1 MKNKKIS
8 IKDIASELGV
18 SVTTVSFVLNNKAEE
33 KRISKEVTKKV
44 LSYVEKVNYKPNSL
58 AQSLRTGK
66 SKVLVC
72 MLEDISNDFF
82 AKLARHIEDIAYKKV
97 TKSYFVVM
105 IMMMKNLLS

>member
-44 LSYVEKVNYKPNSL
+44 LASRKLTISL
-58 AQSLRTGK
+58 IL
-66 SKVLVC
+66 
-72 MLEDISNDFF
+72 
-82 AKLARHIEDIAYKKV
+82 
-97 TKSYFVVM
+97 
-105 IMMMKNLLS
+105 

>member
-44 LSYVEKVNYKPNSL
+44 LAYVEKVNYKPNSL
-58 AQSLRTGK
+58 AQSLRTGQ
-66 SKVLVC
+66 SKILVF
-72 MLEDISNDFF
+72 MVEDISNLFF
-82 AKLARHIEDIAYKKV
+82 AQLARLIEDLAYKKGYKV
-97 TKSYFVVM
+97 LFCSTT
-105 IMMMKNLLS
+105 